1 MRGSMNSYDF
11 SRLNDKD
18 FEDLVIDLITAE
30 NPNLHI
36 ERFMPGRDSGMDGR
50 FYTGS
55 DNVIIQSKHYVKSS
69 YSSLITHLKKEAP
82 KVTALKPSRY
92 ILAICQGLTSTR
104 KKEIINI
111 FGDQYLRSDDILS
124 IDDITHK
131 ISHNKHIERKYY
143 KLWLNSTSML
153 FSLLHNDL
161 IGRSEHIL
169 QQIKNNVNNY
179 VQTRDFDV
187 AKAKVDNINTLII
200 TGAPGVGK
208 TTLAEQLCL
217 HYIIEGYEL
226 IFIESDIDEGE
237 KVFSPD
243 KKQLFLYDDFLG
255 RNYLDALRN
264 KEDSKIVRF
273 ISRIRASVNKKLI
286 LTSRTTILNQGKAS
300 SELFYINNTEKHEYE
315 VEVKNLNILDKAKI
329 LYNHIWFS
337 HLPNEFK
344 DCIWLDKK
352 YRKIISHK
360 NYNPRLISFITDYD
374 KVSHI
379 TPEIYWDYIVESLDN
394 PSAIWDHMLTKQ
406 IPKCVFYLTYLVS
419 LNNGSISENTL
430 HKCYN
435 NFLEEI
441 GFDRTRNDYFEF
453 NDCTKHAVKS
463 TLQRKLE
470 DGKDPIYDVLNPSIS
485 DYLIEKIGDNISFI
499 PSFFSALTT
508 MQSLYNLNTLI
519 NKKLPTY
526 LSSKIVNVLLNNIH
540 KHKNE
545 DYIIEFV
552 STVIS
557 SPKIPHSDKENSVK
571 IINPDHFKFERFYAG
586 NNYKVLGIVNWIT
599 LNSPDWLGYNNIKN
613 YVECSLLANGD
624 DLEYEDLNILAQIT
638 NTLGESSMSAKI
650 HELLLDYWHGY
661 AHEFISDNNDFSEYY
676 DFRDEEILLSR
687 AKDYINDLLSES
699 TLTFNTQE
707 LENIIENIDAY
718 NIIERNIENAPTW
731 DGDDHNDNYSY
742 KDNGFN
748 EVDDL
753 FSRE

>member
-1 MRGSMNSYDF
+1 MNSYDF
-11 SRLNDKD
+11 TRLNDKD

-30 NPNLHI
+30 HPNLHI

-50 FYTGS
+50 FYIGG

-69 YSSLITHLKKEAP
+69 YSSLITNLKKEAP
-82 KVTALKPSRY
+82 KIVALNPTRY
-92 ILAICQGLTSTR
+92 VLAICQGLTNTR
-104 KKEIINI
+104 KNEIINI

-143 KLWLNSTSML
+143 KLWFNSTSML
-153 FSLLHNDL
+153 FSLLHNDV

-169 QQIKNNVNNY
+169 QQIKNNVDNY
-179 VQTRDFDV
+179 VQTHDFDV

-237 KVFSPD
+237 KVLSPE

-273 ISRIRASVNKKLI
+273 ISRIRASDNKKLI

-315 VEVKNLNILDKAKI
+315 VEVKNLNTLDKAKI

-344 DCIWLDKK
+344 DCIWFDKK

-379 TPEIYWDYIVESLDN
+379 TPDSYWDYIVESLDN
-394 PSAIWDHMLTKQ
+394 PSAIWEHMLTKQ

-430 HKCYN
+430 RKCYN

-441 GFDRTRNDYFEF
+441 CFDRTRNDYFEF

-485 DYLIEKIGDNISFI
+485 DYLIEKIGDSISFI
-499 PSFFSALTT
+499 PSLFSALTT

-526 LSSKIVNVLLNNIH
+526 LSSNIVNAMLNNIH
-540 KHKNE
+540 QHKNE
-545 DYIIEFV
+545 NYILEFV
-552 STVIS
+552 SVIIS
-557 SPKIPHSDKENSVK
+557 SPKIPHNDKVKTVK
-571 IINPDHFKFERFYAG
+571 IINPEHFKFERFYAG
-586 NNYKVLGIVNWIT
+586 NNYKVLEIINWIT
-599 LNSPDWLGYNNIKN
+599 LNSPDWLGCNNIKN
-613 YVECSLLANGD
+613 YVENSLLANSD
-624 DLEYEDLNILAQIT
+624 DLDHDDLNILAQIT
-638 NTLGESSMSAKI
+638 NTLGENSISEKI
-650 HELLLDYWHGY
+650 RFLLLDYWHGY

-676 DFRDEEILLSR
+676 DVSDEEVLLSK

-699 TLTFNTQE
+699 TLSFNAQE
-707 LENIIENIDAY
+707 VENIIENIDVY

-731 DGDDHNDNYSY
+731 DGDDYEDNHSY
-742 KDNGFN
+742 RDNGFN